1 MAWVAKRLRGAKVW
15 VECDAS
21 GQPLGGEDQRVDVL
35 YRQGGKRYRAA
46 LRNLLPDD
54 DTAIRSDAE
63 MSPAEPAASP
73 AVPAGSTG
81 PASPGSL
88 AAPTVPT
95 SLAVPVSPASAARAP
110 AGPAGAGA
118 TSPGPL
124 FASKSPSP
132 PPAAG
137 KRAAPPHA
145 GLHQT
150 ALHVYTDG
158 ACTGNPGPMGLG
170 VVVLDLSG
178 EPARRELSE
187 YLGVGTNNIAELT
200 AILRGL
206 QVLPRDR
213 PVVVYSDSSYAIG
226 LLSQNW
232 KAKANQELVAALRR
246 LLREFPAVHFVKV
259 AGHAGVPENERCD
272 ELARAAITGARR

>member
-15 VECDAS
+15 IECDAS

-46 LRNLLPDD
+46 LRNLLPDE

-63 MSPAEPAASP
+63 MSPAEPAA
-73 AVPAGSTG
+73 G
-81 PASPGSL
+81 PAAL
-88 AAPTVPT
+88 T
-95 SLAVPVSPASAARAP
+95 SPASQPSSVPPKSPAAPASSARAP
-110 AGPAGAGA
+110 AGPAGAVA

-124 FASKSPSP
+124 FAGEPPSP
-132 PPAAG
+132 PQPAG

-158 ACTGNPGPMGLG
+158 ACTGNPGPMGIG
-170 VVVLDLSG
+170 VVVLCEG
-178 EPARRELSE
+178 TPRREISE
-187 YLGVGTNNIAELT
+187 YLGQGTNNIAELT

-206 QVLPRDR
+206 EGLPRDR
-213 PVVVYSDSSYAIG
+213 TIFVYSDSSYALG
-226 LLSQNW
+226 LLGKGW
-232 KAKANQELVAALRR
+232 KAKANQELVERLR
-246 LLREFPAVHFVKV
+246 AVARQFSDVRWVKV